1 MAMEAFTRFSSPVS
15 KLVRFFERSRDRWKA
30 KHRELKKSCK
40 YLANQRRAVEK
51 SRERWR
57 SRVQEAEKRVAE
69 LERENAALKCE
80 SGATGSRG

>member
-1 MAMEAFTRFSSPVS
+1 MAIEGLRRFSSPVH

-30 KHRELKKSCK
+30 KHRELKKRCK

-51 SRERWR
+51 SREHWR

-69 LERENAALKCE
+69 LEREIATLKCQSPAAG
-80 SGATGSRG
+80 SGG